1 MEGNGNGSNGSVV
14 SLLGRVVEELG
25 HVREELGGVHKEL
38 VEIRQEHVHLREEQA
53 STRVELIEMRRDM
66 NRGFGQVSGRLDN
79 VLAITGRHHDD
90 HEQRIQTLEQHVL
103 GKKSG

>member
-1 MEGNGNGSNGSVV
+1 MDSSGNGNGRSVE
-14 SLLGRVVEELG
+14 SLLGRVVEELVG
-25 HVREELGGVHKEL
+25 VRQGLA
-38 VEIRQEHVHLREEQA
+38 EIRQEQVHLREEQA

-66 NRGFGQVSGRLDN
+66 NRGFAQVNGRIDN
-79 VLAITGRHHDD
+79 VLAIAGRHHED